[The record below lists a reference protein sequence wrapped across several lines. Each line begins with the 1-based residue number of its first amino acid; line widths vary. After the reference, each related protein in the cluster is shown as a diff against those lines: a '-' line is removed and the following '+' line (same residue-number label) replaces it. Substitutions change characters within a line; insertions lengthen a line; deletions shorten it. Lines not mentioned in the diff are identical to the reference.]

1 MKSIG
6 RFLIVF
12 ALLSI
17 PAFAEN
23 RDLTLFAG
31 AQFPGKLTLSPVG
44 SGTTQTLSS
53 PTNSGLF
60 GLRYGRG
67 SILGHEETIAYSSG
81 FLDSRSKALI
91 MNGNMV
97 VQAGLPVV
105 KPYVTAGLGTI
116 VTWGSAISDV
126 GTKFAVNYGGG
137 LKIKPAGPVGIR
149 IDARGYS
156 AFGVFDQ
163 TLKIGEVTVGVL
175 FSF

>member
-17 PAFAEN
+17 PALAEN

-31 AQFPGKLTLSPVG
+31 AQFPGKITLTQVS
-44 SGTTQTLSS
+44 SGATQTLSS

-67 SILGHEETIAYSSG
+67 SILGHEETFAYSSG
-81 FLDSRSKALI
+81 FLDSRSKSLI

-97 VQAGLPVV
+97 VQAGFPVV
-105 KPYVTAGLGTI
+105 KP
-116 VTWGSAISDV
+116 
-126 GTKFAVNYGGG
+126 
-137 LKIKPAGPVGIR
+137 
-149 IDARGYS
+149 
-156 AFGVFDQ
+156 
-163 TLKIGEVTVGVL
+163 
-175 FSF
+175 